1 MNMHSSPAALAG
13 AEVRPGPRPAALRL
27 GLAAVAPVWE
37 LVRVAAPD
45 IAATIAMLG
54 AVAFFYKGLLTGD
67 ILVSYDLFTY
77 FYPLRDFTDSA
88 LRAGRLPLW
97 NPYLFLGSPFL
108 SNIQT
113 AVFYPLWWPFI
124 FLDAPHAVLSSV
136 LLHVLLAGL
145 GMYGFAR
152 ASAGLSPWGAL
163 GAALPFMLG
172 GYVSQKVGNPNQLQ
186 VIAWLPL
193 LLLTV
198 DRAQRGPILFWTL
211 LAGIVLALQ
220 VLAGHPQ
227 MVYLSLWAAG
237 LLALYRAIFP
247 AGYGPEERR
256 VPRLIGRL
264 ARAAIS
270 LLGMGIAAV
279 GLAAAQVLPTLELLP
294 HSIRGAGLTFSEGV
308 SFSLPYWEL
317 LRATLPSFK
326 EAPGAEFVA
335 YIGFLPLGLGLAA
348 IRRGGHQLLG
358 FCLLVGLV
366 SLFLALGGYNP
377 LYESMYGRLPGLN
390 QFRVPARWLLLFTF
404 AGSLAAGIGLEALYR
419 PPTRRRRL
427 LLEAFEA
434 LALWAMAVVL
444 VWLLDAHLVWP
455 ETPQWTR
462 LWLGAALAA
471 LLVGR
476 LGPWLAG
483 VRLGPWLRLGPALAA
498 LALLTVAGELYAEG
512 LDLQRNRPV
521 PADAYTSLRT
531 TALQLLAR
539 ENDSA
544 SYRVLSLASSDY
556 TPGDREDLRLSLGD
570 LSPQAQ
576 NEYIAG
582 AKYKDILAPNLSS
595 VYEIA
600 TVDGYDGG
608 VLPLQRYVDLRT
620 MLVESGGSLN
630 PNPRQRDAV
639 LRFLLDGIPSPVL
652 MGALNVRY
660 LLTDK
665 LNDLWIDNAYYD
677 MNFTTTVVPGRRV
690 DLVPPRPFEATG
702 LGIVSFVVEGYLSP
716 QGEQVAQV
724 TVEGDDGRRERFI
737 LRFGVDTAQGDLEV
751 PELRHQP
758 ARIASPWRT
767 REQAFHYIATL
778 PLKAPLTVR
787 RIEVI
792 GLLNRGVWHVRAL
805 SLTDQ
810 RTGAS
815 VPVPLDGRFS
825 QAASGDLK
833 LYRLETEQPR
843 VSIERAYRVEPDSG
857 RALGALEQRGGPV
870 LLEEPPAW
878 SKAERPGGVLQ
889 DGIEALEWTPERIVL
904 RASVRSPALLYLRET
919 HFPGWRVWVDGEEGK
934 MLLANGIFRAV
945 ALSAG
950 SHTVEFRYEP
960 VTLRMGVQLS
970 LTSLMVVGSLVVVA
984 LATLWWR
991 ADASL

>member
-1 MNMHSSPAALAG
+1 LQ
-13 AEVRPGPRPAALRL
+13 
-27 GLAAVAPVWE
+27 
-37 LVRVAAPD
+37 
-45 IAATIAMLG
+45 
-54 AVAFFYKGLLTGD
+54 
-67 ILVSYDLFTY
+67 LFNS
-77 FYPLRDFTDSA
+77 LSRS
-88 LRAGRLPLW
+88 LEE
-97 NPYLFLGSPFL
+97 FL
-108 SNIQT
+108 
-113 AVFYPLWWPFI
+113 
-124 FLDAPHAVLSSV
+124 
-136 LLHVLLAGL
+136 
-145 GMYGFAR
+145 
-152 ASAGLSPWGAL
+152 
-163 GAALPFMLG
+163 
-172 GYVSQKVGNPNQLQ
+172 
-186 VIAWLPL
+186 
-193 LLLTV
+193 
-198 DRAQRGPILFWTL
+198 
-211 LAGIVLALQ
+211 
-220 VLAGHPQ
+220 
-227 MVYLSLWAAG
+227 
-237 LLALYRAIFP
+237 
-247 AGYGPEERR
+247 
-256 VPRLIGRL
+256 
-264 ARAAIS
+264 
-270 LLGMGIAAV
+270 
-279 GLAAAQVLPTLELLP
+279 
-294 HSIRGAGLTFSEGV
+294 
-308 SFSLPYWEL
+308 
-317 LRATLPSFK
+317 
-326 EAPGAEFVA
+326 
-335 YIGFLPLGLGLAA
+335 
-348 IRRGGHQLLG
+348 
-358 FCLLVGLV
+358 
-366 SLFLALGGYNP
+366 
-377 LYESMYGRLPGLN
+377 
-390 QFRVPARWLLLFTF
+390 
-404 AGSLAAGIGLEALYR
+404 
-419 PPTRRRRL
+419 
-427 LLEAFEA
+427 
-434 LALWAMAVVL
+434 
-444 VWLLDAHLVWP
+444 
-455 ETPQWTR
+455 
-462 LWLGAALAA
+462 
-471 LLVGR
+471 
-476 LGPWLAG
+476 
-483 VRLGPWLRLGPALAA
+483 
-498 LALLTVAGELYAEG
+498 
-512 LDLQRNRPV
+512 
-521 PADAYTSLRT
+521 PADASIAVYVCGITPYDTTHLGHAFTYTC
-531 TALQLLAR
+531 ADLLIR
-539 ENDSA
+539 YLE
-544 SYRVLSLASSDY
+544 YRGHPVRY
-556 TPGDREDLRLSLGD
+556 V
-570 LSPQAQ
+570 Q
-576 NEYIAG
+576 NVTDIDD
-582 AKYKDILAPNLSS
+582 DILRAAERAGEDWQGLGNRWT
-595 VYEIA
+595 A
-600 TVDGYDGG
+600 HF
-608 VLPLQRYVDLRT
+608 
-620 MLVESGGSLN
+620 M
-630 PNPRQRDAV
+630 RD
-639 LRFLLDGIPSPVL
+639 